1 MAEETIQKKTG
12 AERQAAFLVTALE
25 RASQQN
31 GVLLNGT
38 KKQTPRFFDKGLR
51 VNPVNALI
59 MAIHSDMGGFKTNS
73 YVLFNDTKNRGE
85 AVRKGEKG
93 APFLWTNNS
102 EYVNKDNP
110 EDKITREAFKALPES
125 DQARY
130 KPNPREDVY
139 VLFNIDQTTMPN
151 VHKED
156 YEKQVQLYGG
166 TADAQDASYM
176 DKDDKAKRI
185 SVNQFILNMRDN
197 LVPIRKDATGIAHY
211 DVQRD
216 TVYIPAQKGFPSYA
230 DYVQEVAR
238 QVAHATGVSGRLNRD
253 SGASQKE
260 TLVEELASAVK
271 MLDFGMPAKL
281 RPETMKS
288 LPAIIEQM
296 KADPQFAEDVLHEVN
311 RTVGMM
317 KKAENGEKIQLIEKP
332 SNERQQQWAAQF
344 PIAHV
349 PEQFSA
355 VTMLKDDEGKWTL
368 AMKAENMPV
377 LSVHPSK
384 EDVSLY
390 FDVIKNDH
398 DDAHVQEFRTQMAQ
412 KYYSLFSKNQVPP
425 VNIFKSEVS
434 QEALD
439 LISKVNAFKT
449 KDSKILLVAT
459 IGDEKQKPRYVNQE
473 QWQRLW
479 LADDKQDYKKHLAA
493 NIYSDVLAERTG
505 KSNSLLS
512 ELLRQVRSGQA
523 DVNRD
528 NADGRYVITINDKDN
543 QLNFQRGFKQFTVGE
558 DLKDEIYLHQD
569 WSNGVTSLKVTSKQS
584 NELVNYAK
592 SKVEEGRERHTEKQ
606 VTEQKE
612 IEKDLE
618 EKRRN
623 SPEQKEKERQE
634 EKAKEDATKAETK
647 AVAAVVL
654 SPMMKQFLDLKS
666 KHPDALLLFRV
677 GDFYETYQQ
686 DARKASQVLGI
697 TLTKSSKTKGPDG
710 KPVEMAGFPYHA
722 LDTYLPKL
730 IRAGERVA
738 ICDQLENPRA
748 TAKRNSEGSSQENKQ
763 EVKEVVAPAKKQ
775 EEEQHRGVHR

>member
-12 AERQAAFLVTALE
+12 TERQAAFLVSALE

-38 KKQTPRFFDKGLR
+38 MKQAPRFYDKGLR

-59 MAIHSDMGGFKTNS
+59 MAIHSDQGNYKTNS

-85 AVRKGEKG
+85 AIRKGEKG
-93 APFLWTNNS
+93 VPFMWTNNN

-110 EDKITREAFKALPES
+110 EDKISRTEFKKLSEA

-130 KPNPREDVY
+130 KPNRKEDVY

-156 YEKQVQLYGG
+156 YEKHLSQFGG
-166 TADAQDASYM
+166 VEQGTNL

-211 DVQRD
+211 DGSRD
-216 TVYIPAQKGFPSYA
+216 TVYIPAQKNFPSYG

-238 QVAHATGVSGRLNRD
+238 QVAHATGVTGRLNRD
-253 SGASQKE
+253 GSTQQKE
-260 TLVEELASAVK
+260 ALVEELASAVK

-281 RPETMKS
+281 RPETMKE

-296 KADPQFAEDVLHEVN
+296 KENPQFAEDVMHDVN
-311 RTVGMM
+311 RTVGMI
-317 KKAENGEKIQLIEKP
+317 KKAEGGEKIQILENPTEK
-332 SNERQQQWAAQF
+332 RQQEWAAQF
-344 PIAHV
+344 PMNHV
-349 PEQFSA
+349 PEKFSA
-355 VTMLKDDEGKWTL
+355 IVMLKDDDAKWTL
-368 AMKAENMPV
+368 AAKPENLPV
-377 LSVHPSK
+377 LAVHPSK

-412 KYYSLFSKNQVPP
+412 KYFSLYSKNQVPA
-425 VNIFKSEVS
+425 VNLFRSDAS

-449 KDSKILLVAT
+449 KDSKMLLVAT
-459 IGDEKQKPRYVNQE
+459 IGDEKQKPVLISPE

-479 LADDKQDYKKHLAA
+479 LADDKQSYKTHLAA
-493 NIYSDVLAERTG
+493 TLYSDVLAG
-505 KSNSLLS
+505 KLEAMKHATSPKVDGTPLH
-512 ELLRQVRSGQA
+512 EEQEQ
-523 DVNRD
+523 RD
-528 NADGRYVITINDKDN
+528 NKEQTVRAENEKKN
-543 QLNFQRGFKQFTVGE
+543 QE
-558 DLKDEIYLHQD
+558 
-569 WSNGVTSLKVTSKQS
+569 
-584 NELVNYAK
+584 
-592 SKVEEGRERHTEKQ
+592 EKQ
-606 VTEQKE
+606 
-612 IEKDLE
+612 
-618 EKRRN
+618 RN
-623 SPEQKEKERQE
+623 SPEQKEKERRE
-634 EKAKEDATKAETK
+634 EKAKEEQTKAETK

-654 SPMMKQFLDLKS
+654 SPMMKQFVDLKS
-666 KHPDALLLFRV
+666 KHPDAMLLFRV

-686 DARKASQVLGI
+686 DAQKASRILGI
-697 TLTKSSKTKGPDG
+697 TLTKSNSQKGPDG
-710 KPVEMAGFPYHA
+710 KAAEMAGFPHHA

-738 ICDQLENPRA
+738 ICDQLENPR
-748 TAKRNSEGSSQENKQ
+748 TAKQNNSSEQSEESKQ
-763 EVKEVVAPAKKQ
+763 TVKEVVAPAQKQ
-775 EEEQHRGVHR
+775 EEQQHRSMHR

>member
-12 AERQAAFLVTALE
+12 TERQAAFLVSALE

-38 KKQTPRFFDKGLR
+38 MKQAPRFYDKGLR
-51 VNPVNALI
+51 VTPVNALI
-59 MAIHSDMGGFKTNS
+59 MAIHSDQGNYKTNS

-85 AVRKGEKG
+85 AIRKGEKG
-93 APFLWTNNS
+93 VPFMWTNNS

-110 EDKITREAFKALPES
+110 EDKISRTEFKKLSEA

-130 KPNPREDVY
+130 KPNPKEDVY

-156 YEKQVQLYGG
+156 YEKHLSQFGG
-166 TADAQDASYM
+166 VEQGTNL

-211 DVQRD
+211 DGSRD
-216 TVYIPAQKGFPSYA
+216 TVYIPAQKNFPSYG

-238 QVAHATGVSGRLNRD
+238 QVAHATGVTGRLNRD
-253 SGASQKE
+253 GSTQQKE
-260 TLVEELASAVK
+260 ALVEELASAVK

-281 RPETMKS
+281 RPETMKE

-296 KADPQFAEDVLHEVN
+296 KENPQFAEDVMHDVN
-311 RTVGMM
+311 RTVGMI
-317 KKAENGEKIQLIEKP
+317 KKAEGGEKIQILENPTEK
-332 SNERQQQWAAQF
+332 RQQEWAAQF
-344 PIAHV
+344 PMNHV
-349 PEQFSA
+349 PEKFSA
-355 VTMLKDDEGKWTL
+355 IVMLKDDDAKWTL
-368 AMKAENMPV
+368 AAKPENLPV
-377 LSVHPSK
+377 LAVHPSK

-412 KYYSLFSKNQVPP
+412 KYFSLYSKNQVPA
-425 VNIFKSEVS
+425 VNLFRSDAS

-449 KDSKILLVAT
+449 KDSKMLLVAT
-459 IGDEKQKPRYVNQE
+459 IGDEKQKPVLISPE

-479 LADDKQDYKKHLAA
+479 LADDKQSYKTHLAA
-493 NIYSDVLAERTG
+493 TLYSDVLAG
-505 KSNSLLS
+505 KLEAMKHATSPKVDGTPLH
-512 ELLRQVRSGQA
+512 EEQEQ
-523 DVNRD
+523 RD
-528 NADGRYVITINDKDN
+528 NKEQTVRAENEKKN
-543 QLNFQRGFKQFTVGE
+543 QE
-558 DLKDEIYLHQD
+558 
-569 WSNGVTSLKVTSKQS
+569 
-584 NELVNYAK
+584 
-592 SKVEEGRERHTEKQ
+592 EKQ
-606 VTEQKE
+606 
-612 IEKDLE
+612 
-618 EKRRN
+618 RN
-623 SPEQKEKERQE
+623 SPEQKEKERRE
-634 EKAKEDATKAETK
+634 EKAKEELTKAETK

-654 SPMMKQFLDLKS
+654 SPMMKQFVDLKS
-666 KHPDALLLFRV
+666 KHPDAMLLFRV

-686 DARKASQVLGI
+686 DAQKASRILGI
-697 TLTKSSKTKGPDG
+697 TLTKSNSQKGPDG
-710 KPVEMAGFPYHA
+710 KAAEMAGFPHHA

-738 ICDQLENPRA
+738 ICDQLENPR
-748 TAKRNSEGSSQENKQ
+748 TAKQNNSSEQSEESKQ
-763 EVKEVVAPAKKQ
+763 TVKEVVAPAQKQ
-775 EEEQHRGVHR
+775 EEQQHRSMHR

>member
-12 AERQAAFLVTALE
+12 TERQAAFLVSALE

-38 KKQTPRFFDKGLR
+38 MKQAPRFYDKGLR

-59 MAIHSDMGGFKTNS
+59 MAIHSDQGNYKTNS

-85 AVRKGEKG
+85 AIRKGEKG
-93 APFLWTNNS
+93 VPFMWTNNS

-110 EDKITREAFKALPES
+110 EDKISRTEFKKLSEA

-130 KPNPREDVY
+130 KPNPKEDVY

-156 YEKQVQLYGG
+156 YEKHLSQFGG
-166 TADAQDASYM
+166 VEQGTNL

-211 DVQRD
+211 DGSRD
-216 TVYIPAQKGFPSYA
+216 TVYIPAQKNFPSYG

-238 QVAHATGVSGRLNRD
+238 QVAHATGVTGRLNRD
-253 SGASQKE
+253 GSTQQKE
-260 TLVEELASAVK
+260 ALVEELASAVK

-281 RPETMKS
+281 RPETMKE

-296 KADPQFAEDVLHEVN
+296 KENPQFAEDVMHDVN
-311 RTVGMM
+311 RTVGMI
-317 KKAENGEKIQLIEKP
+317 KKAEGGEKIQILENPTEK
-332 SNERQQQWAAQF
+332 RQQEWAAQF
-344 PIAHV
+344 PMNHV
-349 PEQFSA
+349 PEKFTA
-355 VTMLKDDEGKWTL
+355 IVMLKDDDAKWTL
-368 AMKAENMPV
+368 AAKPENLPV
-377 LSVHPSK
+377 LAVHPSK

-412 KYYSLFSKNQVPP
+412 KYFSLYSKNQVPA
-425 VNIFKSEVS
+425 VNLFRSDAS

-449 KDSKILLVAT
+449 KDSKMLLVAT
-459 IGDEKQKPRYVNQE
+459 IGDEKQKPVLISPE

-479 LADDKQDYKKHLAA
+479 LADDKQSYKTHLAA
-493 NIYSDVLAERTG
+493 TLYSDVLAG
-505 KSNSLLS
+505 KLEAMKHATSPKVDGTPLH
-512 ELLRQVRSGQA
+512 EEQEQ
-523 DVNRD
+523 RD
-528 NADGRYVITINDKDN
+528 NKEQTVRAENEKKN
-543 QLNFQRGFKQFTVGE
+543 QE
-558 DLKDEIYLHQD
+558 
-569 WSNGVTSLKVTSKQS
+569 
-584 NELVNYAK
+584 
-592 SKVEEGRERHTEKQ
+592 EKQ
-606 VTEQKE
+606 
-612 IEKDLE
+612 
-618 EKRRN
+618 RN
-623 SPEQKEKERQE
+623 SPEQKEKERRE
-634 EKAKEDATKAETK
+634 EKAKEELTKAETK

-654 SPMMKQFLDLKS
+654 SPMMKQFVDLKS
-666 KHPDALLLFRV
+666 KHPDAMLLFRV

-686 DARKASQVLGI
+686 DAQKASRILGI
-697 TLTKSSKTKGPDG
+697 TLTKSNSQKGPDG
-710 KPVEMAGFPYHA
+710 KAAEMAGFPHHA

-738 ICDQLENPRA
+738 ICDQLENPR
-748 TAKRNSEGSSQENKQ
+748 TAKQNNSSEQSEESKQ
-763 EVKEVVAPAKKQ
+763 TVKEVVAPAQKQ
-775 EEEQHRGVHR
+775 EEQQHRSMHR

>member
-12 AERQAAFLVTALE
+12 TERQAAFLVSALE

-38 KKQTPRFFDKGLR
+38 MKQAPRFYDKGLR

-59 MAIHSDMGGFKTNS
+59 MAIHSDQGNYKTNS

-85 AVRKGEKG
+85 AIRKGEKG
-93 APFLWTNNS
+93 VPFMWTNNS

-110 EDKITREAFKALPES
+110 EDKISRTEFKKLSEA

-130 KPNPREDVY
+130 KPNPKEDVY

-156 YEKQVQLYGG
+156 YEKHLSQFGG
-166 TADAQDASYM
+166 VEQGTNL

-211 DVQRD
+211 DGSRD
-216 TVYIPAQKGFPSYA
+216 TVYIPAQKNFPSYG

-238 QVAHATGVSGRLNRD
+238 QVAHATGVTGRLNRD
-253 SGASQKE
+253 GSTQQKE
-260 TLVEELASAVK
+260 ALVEELASAVK

-281 RPETMKS
+281 RPETMKE

-296 KADPQFAEDVLHEVN
+296 KENPQFAEDVMHDVN
-311 RTVGMM
+311 RTVGMI
-317 KKAENGEKIQLIEKP
+317 KKAEGGEKIQILENPTEK
-332 SNERQQQWAAQF
+332 RQQEWAAQF
-344 PIAHV
+344 PMNHV
-349 PEQFSA
+349 PDKFSA
-355 VTMLKDDEGKWTL
+355 IVMLKDDDAKWTL
-368 AMKAENMPV
+368 AAKPENLPV
-377 LSVHPSK
+377 LAVHPSK

-412 KYYSLFSKNQVPP
+412 KYFSLYSKNQVPA
-425 VNIFKSEVS
+425 VNLFRSDAS

-449 KDSKILLVAT
+449 KDSKMLLVAT
-459 IGDEKQKPRYVNQE
+459 IGDEKQKPVLISPE

-479 LADDKQDYKKHLAA
+479 LADDKQSYKTHLAA
-493 NIYSDVLAERTG
+493 TLYSDVLAG
-505 KSNSLLS
+505 KLEAMNHATSPKVDGTPLH
-512 ELLRQVRSGQA
+512 EEQEQ
-523 DVNRD
+523 RD
-528 NADGRYVITINDKDN
+528 NKEQTVRAENEKKN
-543 QLNFQRGFKQFTVGE
+543 QE
-558 DLKDEIYLHQD
+558 
-569 WSNGVTSLKVTSKQS
+569 
-584 NELVNYAK
+584 
-592 SKVEEGRERHTEKQ
+592 EKQ
-606 VTEQKE
+606 
-612 IEKDLE
+612 
-618 EKRRN
+618 RN
-623 SPEQKEKERQE
+623 SPEQKEKERRE
-634 EKAKEDATKAETK
+634 EKAKEELTKAETK

-654 SPMMKQFLDLKS
+654 SPMMKQFVDLKS
-666 KHPDALLLFRV
+666 KHPDAMLLFRV

-686 DARKASQVLGI
+686 DAQKASRILGI
-697 TLTKSSKTKGPDG
+697 TLTKSNSQKGPDG
-710 KPVEMAGFPYHA
+710 KAAEMAGFPHHA

-738 ICDQLENPRA
+738 ICEQLENPR
-748 TAKRNSEGSSQENKQ
+748 TAKQNNSFEQSEESKQ
-763 EVKEVVAPAKKQ
+763 TVKEVVAPAQKL
-775 EEEQHRGVHR
+775 EEQQHRSMHR

>member
-12 AERQAAFLVTALE
+12 TERQAAFLVSALE

-38 KKQTPRFFDKGLR
+38 MKQAPRFYDKGLR

-59 MAIHSDMGGFKTNS
+59 MAIHSDQGNYKTNS

-85 AVRKGEKG
+85 AIRKGEKG
-93 APFLWTNNS
+93 VPFMWTNNN

-110 EDKITREAFKALPES
+110 EDKISRTEFKKLSEA

-130 KPNPREDVY
+130 KPNPKEDVY

-156 YEKQVQLYGG
+156 YEKHLSQFGG
-166 TADAQDASYM
+166 VEQGTNL

-211 DVQRD
+211 DGSRD
-216 TVYIPAQKGFPSYA
+216 TVYIPAQKNFPSYG

-238 QVAHATGVSGRLNRD
+238 QVAHATGVTGRLNRD
-253 SGASQKE
+253 GSTQQKE
-260 TLVEELASAVK
+260 ALVEELASAVK

-281 RPETMKS
+281 RPETMKELS
-288 LPAIIEQM
+288 AIIEQM
-296 KADPQFAEDVLHEVN
+296 KENPQFAEDVMHDVN
-311 RTVGMM
+311 RTVGMI
-317 KKAENGEKIQLIEKP
+317 KKAEGGEKIQILENPTEK
-332 SNERQQQWAAQF
+332 RQQEWAAQF
-344 PIAHV
+344 PMNHV
-349 PEQFSA
+349 PEKFSA
-355 VTMLKDDEGKWTL
+355 IVMLKDDDAKWTL
-368 AMKAENMPV
+368 AAKPENLPV
-377 LSVHPSK
+377 LAVHPSK

-412 KYYSLFSKNQVPP
+412 KYFSLYSKNQVPA
-425 VNIFKSEVS
+425 VNLFRSDAS

-449 KDSKILLVAT
+449 KDSKMLLVAT
-459 IGDEKQKPRYVNQE
+459 IGDEKQKPVLISPE

-479 LADDKQDYKKHLAA
+479 LADDKQSYKTHLAA
-493 NIYSDVLAERTG
+493 TLYSDVLAG
-505 KSNSLLS
+505 KLEAMKHATSPKVDGTPLH
-512 ELLRQVRSGQA
+512 EEQEQ
-523 DVNRD
+523 RD
-528 NADGRYVITINDKDN
+528 NKEQTVRAENEKKN
-543 QLNFQRGFKQFTVGE
+543 QE
-558 DLKDEIYLHQD
+558 
-569 WSNGVTSLKVTSKQS
+569 
-584 NELVNYAK
+584 
-592 SKVEEGRERHTEKQ
+592 EKQ
-606 VTEQKE
+606 
-612 IEKDLE
+612 
-618 EKRRN
+618 RN
-623 SPEQKEKERQE
+623 SPEQKEKERRE
-634 EKAKEDATKAETK
+634 EKAKEELTKAETK

-654 SPMMKQFLDLKS
+654 SPMMKQFVDLKS
-666 KHPDALLLFRV
+666 KHPDAMLLFRV

-686 DARKASQVLGI
+686 DAQKASRILGI
-697 TLTKSSKTKGPDG
+697 TLTKSNSQKGPDG
-710 KPVEMAGFPYHA
+710 KAAEMAGFPHHA

-738 ICDQLENPRA
+738 ICDQLENPR
-748 TAKRNSEGSSQENKQ
+748 TDKQNNSSEQSEESKQ
-763 EVKEVVAPAKKQ
+763 TVKEVVAPAQKQ
-775 EEEQHRGVHR
+775 EEQQHRSMHR

>member
-12 AERQAAFLVTALE
+12 TERQAAFLVSALE

-38 KKQTPRFFDKGLR
+38 MKQAPRFYDKGLR

-59 MAIHSDMGGFKTNS
+59 MAIHSDQGNYKTNS

-85 AVRKGEKG
+85 AIRKGEKG
-93 APFLWTNNS
+93 VPFMWTNNS

-110 EDKITREAFKALPES
+110 EDKISRTEFKKLSEA

-130 KPNPREDVY
+130 KPNPKEDVY

-156 YEKQVQLYGG
+156 YEKHLSQFGG
-166 TADAQDASYM
+166 VEQGTNL

-197 LVPIRKDATGIAHY
+197 LVPICKDATGIAHY
-211 DVQRD
+211 DGSRD
-216 TVYIPAQKGFPSYA
+216 TVYIPAQKNFPSYG

-238 QVAHATGVSGRLNRD
+238 QVAHATGVTGRLNRD
-253 SGASQKE
+253 GSTQQKE
-260 TLVEELASAVK
+260 ALVEELASAVK

-281 RPETMKS
+281 RPETMKE

-296 KADPQFAEDVLHEVN
+296 KENPQFAEDVMHDVN
-311 RTVGMM
+311 RTVGMI
-317 KKAENGEKIQLIEKP
+317 KKAEGGEKIQILENPTEK
-332 SNERQQQWAAQF
+332 RQQEWAAQF
-344 PIAHV
+344 PMNHV
-349 PEQFSA
+349 PEKFSA
-355 VTMLKDDEGKWTL
+355 IVMLKDDDAKWTL
-368 AMKAENMPV
+368 AAKPENLPV
-377 LSVHPSK
+377 LAVHPSK

-412 KYYSLFSKNQVPP
+412 KYFSLYSKNQVPA
-425 VNIFKSEVS
+425 VNLFRSDAS

-449 KDSKILLVAT
+449 KDSKMLLVAT
-459 IGDEKQKPRYVNQE
+459 IGDEKQKPVLISPE

-479 LADDKQDYKKHLAA
+479 LADDKQSYKTHLAA
-493 NIYSDVLAERTG
+493 TLYSDVLAG
-505 KSNSLLS
+505 KLEAMKHATSPKVDGTPLH
-512 ELLRQVRSGQA
+512 EEQEQ
-523 DVNRD
+523 RD
-528 NADGRYVITINDKDN
+528 NKEQTVRAENEKKN
-543 QLNFQRGFKQFTVGE
+543 QE
-558 DLKDEIYLHQD
+558 
-569 WSNGVTSLKVTSKQS
+569 
-584 NELVNYAK
+584 
-592 SKVEEGRERHTEKQ
+592 EKQ
-606 VTEQKE
+606 
-612 IEKDLE
+612 
-618 EKRRN
+618 RN
-623 SPEQKEKERQE
+623 SPEQKEKERRE
-634 EKAKEDATKAETK
+634 EKAKEELTKAETK

-654 SPMMKQFLDLKS
+654 SPMMKQFVDLKS
-666 KHPDALLLFRV
+666 KHPDAMLLFRV

-686 DARKASQVLGI
+686 DAQKASRILGI
-697 TLTKSSKTKGPDG
+697 TLTKSNSQKGPDG
-710 KPVEMAGFPYHA
+710 KAAEMAGFPHHA

-738 ICDQLENPRA
+738 ICDQLENPR
-748 TAKRNSEGSSQENKQ
+748 TAKQNNSSEQSEESKQ
-763 EVKEVVAPAKKQ
+763 TVKEVVAPAQKQ
-775 EEEQHRGVHR
+775 EEQQHRSMHR

>member
-12 AERQAAFLVTALE
+12 TERQAAFLVSALE

-38 KKQTPRFFDKGLR
+38 MKQAPRFYDKGLR

-59 MAIHSDMGGFKTNS
+59 MAIHSDQGNYKTNS

-85 AVRKGEKG
+85 AIRKGEKG
-93 APFLWTNNS
+93 VPFMWTNNS

-110 EDKITREAFKALPES
+110 EDKISRAEFKKLSEA

-130 KPNPREDVY
+130 KPNPKEDVY

-156 YEKQVQLYGG
+156 YEKHLSQFGG
-166 TADAQDASYM
+166 VEQGTNL

-211 DVQRD
+211 DGSRD
-216 TVYIPAQKGFPSYA
+216 TVYIPAQKNFPSYG

-238 QVAHATGVSGRLNRD
+238 QVAHATGVTGRLNRD
-253 SGASQKE
+253 GSTQQKE
-260 TLVEELASAVK
+260 ALVEELASAVK

-281 RPETMKS
+281 RPETMKE

-296 KADPQFAEDVLHEVN
+296 KENPQFAEDVMHDVN
-311 RTVGMM
+311 RTVGMI
-317 KKAENGEKIQLIEKP
+317 KKAEGGEKIQILENPTEK
-332 SNERQQQWAAQF
+332 RQQEWAAQF
-344 PIAHV
+344 PMNHV
-349 PEQFSA
+349 PEKFSA
-355 VTMLKDDEGKWTL
+355 IVMLKDDDAKWTL
-368 AMKAENMPV
+368 AAKPENLPV
-377 LSVHPSK
+377 LAVHPSK

-412 KYYSLFSKNQVPP
+412 KYFSLYSKNQVPA
-425 VNIFKSEVS
+425 VNLFRSDAS

-449 KDSKILLVAT
+449 KDSKMLLVAT
-459 IGDEKQKPRYVNQE
+459 IGDEKQKPVLISPE

-479 LADDKQDYKKHLAA
+479 LADDKQSYKTHLAA
-493 NIYSDVLAERTG
+493 TLYFDVLADKLEAMKHATSPKVDG
-505 KSNSLLS
+505 TPLH
-512 ELLRQVRSGQA
+512 EEQEQ
-523 DVNRD
+523 RD
-528 NADGRYVITINDKDN
+528 NKEQTVRAENEKKN
-543 QLNFQRGFKQFTVGE
+543 QE
-558 DLKDEIYLHQD
+558 
-569 WSNGVTSLKVTSKQS
+569 
-584 NELVNYAK
+584 
-592 SKVEEGRERHTEKQ
+592 EKQ
-606 VTEQKE
+606 
-612 IEKDLE
+612 
-618 EKRRN
+618 RN
-623 SPEQKEKERQE
+623 SPEQKEKERRE
-634 EKAKEDATKAETK
+634 EKAKEELTKAETK

-654 SPMMKQFLDLKS
+654 SPMMKQFVDLKS
-666 KHPDALLLFRV
+666 KHPNAMLLFRV

-686 DARKASQVLGI
+686 DAQKASRILGI
-697 TLTKSSKTKGPDG
+697 TLTKSNSQKGPDG
-710 KPVEMAGFPYHA
+710 KAAEMAGFPHHA

-738 ICDQLENPRA
+738 ICDQLENPR
-748 TAKRNSEGSSQENKQ
+748 TDKQNNSSEQSEESKQ
-763 EVKEVVAPAKKQ
+763 TVKEVVAPAQKQ
-775 EEEQHRGVHR
+775 EEQQHRSMHR

>member
-12 AERQAAFLVTALE
+12 TERQAAFLVSALE

-38 KKQTPRFFDKGLR
+38 MKQAPRFYDKGLR

-59 MAIHSDMGGFKTNS
+59 MAIHSDQGNYKTNS

-85 AVRKGEKG
+85 AIRKGEKG
-93 APFLWTNNS
+93 VPFMWTNNN

-110 EDKITREAFKALPES
+110 EDKISRTEFKKLSEA

-130 KPNPREDVY
+130 KPNPKEDVY

-156 YEKQVQLYGG
+156 YEKHLSQFGG
-166 TADAQDASYM
+166 VEQGTNL

-211 DVQRD
+211 DGSRD
-216 TVYIPAQKGFPSYA
+216 TVYIPAQKNFPSYG

-238 QVAHATGVSGRLNRD
+238 QVAHATGVTGRLNRD
-253 SGASQKE
+253 GSTQQKE
-260 TLVEELASAVK
+260 ALVEELASAVK

-281 RPETMKS
+281 RPETMKE

-296 KADPQFAEDVLHEVN
+296 KENPQFAEDVMHDVN
-311 RTVGMM
+311 RTVGMI
-317 KKAENGEKIQLIEKP
+317 KKAEGGEKIQILENPTEK
-332 SNERQQQWAAQF
+332 RQQEWAAQF
-344 PIAHV
+344 PMNHV
-349 PEQFSA
+349 PDKFSA
-355 VTMLKDDEGKWTL
+355 IVMLKDDDAKWTL
-368 AMKAENMPV
+368 AAKPENLPV
-377 LSVHPSK
+377 LAVHPSK

-412 KYYSLFSKNQVPP
+412 KYFSLYSKNQVPA
-425 VNIFKSEVS
+425 VNLFRSDAS

-449 KDSKILLVAT
+449 KDSKMLLVAT
-459 IGDEKQKPRYVNQE
+459 IGDEKQKPVLISPE

-479 LADDKQDYKKHLAA
+479 LADDKQSYKTHLAA
-493 NIYSDVLAERTG
+493 TLYSDVLAG
-505 KSNSLLS
+505 KLEAMKHATSPKVDGTPLH
-512 ELLRQVRSGQA
+512 EEQEQ
-523 DVNRD
+523 RD
-528 NADGRYVITINDKDN
+528 NKEQTVRAENEKKN
-543 QLNFQRGFKQFTVGE
+543 QE
-558 DLKDEIYLHQD
+558 
-569 WSNGVTSLKVTSKQS
+569 
-584 NELVNYAK
+584 
-592 SKVEEGRERHTEKQ
+592 EKQ
-606 VTEQKE
+606 
-612 IEKDLE
+612 
-618 EKRRN
+618 RN
-623 SPEQKEKERQE
+623 SPEQKEKERRE
-634 EKAKEDATKAETK
+634 EKAKEELTKAETK

-654 SPMMKQFLDLKS
+654 SPMMKQFVDLKS
-666 KHPDALLLFRV
+666 KHPDAMLLFRV

-686 DARKASQVLGI
+686 DAQKASRILGI
-697 TLTKSSKTKGPDG
+697 TLTKSNSQKGPDG
-710 KPVEMAGFPYHA
+710 KAAEMAGFPHHA

-738 ICDQLENPRA
+738 ICDQLENPRP
-748 TAKRNSEGSSQENKQ
+748 AKQNNSSEQSEESKQ
-763 EVKEVVAPAKKQ
+763 TVKEVVAPAQKQ
-775 EEEQHRGVHR
+775 EEQQHRSMHR

>member
-12 AERQAAFLVTALE
+12 TERQAAFLVSALE

-38 KKQTPRFFDKGLR
+38 MKQAPRFYDKGLR

-59 MAIHSDMGGFKTNS
+59 MAIHSDQGNYKTNS

-85 AVRKGEKG
+85 AIRKGEKG
-93 APFLWTNNS
+93 VPFMWTNNS

-110 EDKITREAFKALPES
+110 EDKISRTEFKKLSEA

-130 KPNPREDVY
+130 KPNPKEDVY

-156 YEKQVQLYGG
+156 YEKHLSQFGG
-166 TADAQDASYM
+166 VEQGTNL
-176 DKDDKAKRI
+176 DKEDKAKRI

-211 DVQRD
+211 DGSRD
-216 TVYIPAQKGFPSYA
+216 TVYIPAQKNFPSYG

-238 QVAHATGVSGRLNRD
+238 QVAHATGVTGRLNRD
-253 SGASQKE
+253 GSTQQKE
-260 TLVEELASAVK
+260 ALVEELASAVK

-281 RPETMKS
+281 RPEIMKE

-296 KADPQFAEDVLHEVN
+296 KENPQFAEDVMHDVN
-311 RTVGMM
+311 RTVGMI
-317 KKAENGEKIQLIEKP
+317 KKAEGGEKIQILENPTEK
-332 SNERQQQWAAQF
+332 RQQEWAAQF
-344 PIAHV
+344 PMNHV
-349 PEQFSA
+349 PDKFSA
-355 VTMLKDDEGKWTL
+355 IVMLKDDDAKWTL
-368 AMKAENMPV
+368 AAKPENLPV
-377 LSVHPSK
+377 LAVHPSK

-412 KYYSLFSKNQVPP
+412 KYFSLYSKNQVPA
-425 VNIFKSEVS
+425 VNLFRSDAS

-449 KDSKILLVAT
+449 KDSKMLLVAT
-459 IGDEKQKPRYVNQE
+459 IGDEKQKPVLISPE

-479 LADDKQDYKKHLAA
+479 LADDKQSYKTHLAA
-493 NIYSDVLAERTG
+493 TLYSDVLAG
-505 KSNSLLS
+505 KLEAMKHATSPKVDGTPLH
-512 ELLRQVRSGQA
+512 EEQEQ
-523 DVNRD
+523 RD
-528 NADGRYVITINDKDN
+528 NKEQTVRAENEKKN
-543 QLNFQRGFKQFTVGE
+543 QE
-558 DLKDEIYLHQD
+558 
-569 WSNGVTSLKVTSKQS
+569 
-584 NELVNYAK
+584 
-592 SKVEEGRERHTEKQ
+592 EKQ
-606 VTEQKE
+606 
-612 IEKDLE
+612 
-618 EKRRN
+618 RN
-623 SPEQKEKERQE
+623 SPEQKEKERRE
-634 EKAKEDATKAETK
+634 EKAKEELTKAETK

-654 SPMMKQFLDLKS
+654 SPMMKQFVDLKS
-666 KHPDALLLFRV
+666 KHPDAMLLFRV

-686 DARKASQVLGI
+686 DAQKASRILGI
-697 TLTKSSKTKGPDG
+697 TLTKSNSQKGPDG
-710 KPVEMAGFPYHA
+710 KAAEMAGFPHHA

-738 ICDQLENPRA
+738 ICDQLENPR
-748 TAKRNSEGSSQENKQ
+748 TAKQNNSSEQSEESKQ
-763 EVKEVVAPAKKQ
+763 TVKEVVAPAQKQ
-775 EEEQHRGVHR
+775 EEQQHRSMHR

>member
-12 AERQAAFLVTALE
+12 TERQAAFLVSALE

-38 KKQTPRFFDKGLR
+38 MKQAPRFFDKGLR

-59 MAIHSDMGGFKTNS
+59 MAIHSDQGNYKTNS

-85 AVRKGEKG
+85 AIRKGEKG
-93 APFLWTNNS
+93 VPFMWTNNS

-110 EDKITREAFKALPES
+110 EDKISRTEFKKLSEA

-130 KPNPREDVY
+130 KPNPKEDVY

-156 YEKQVQLYGG
+156 YEKHLSQFGG
-166 TADAQDASYM
+166 VEQGTNL

-211 DVQRD
+211 DGSRD
-216 TVYIPAQKGFPSYA
+216 TVYIPAQKNFPSYG

-238 QVAHATGVSGRLNRD
+238 QVAHATGVTGRLNRD
-253 SGASQKE
+253 GSTQQKE
-260 TLVEELASAVK
+260 ALVEELASAVK

-281 RPETMKS
+281 RPETMKE

-296 KADPQFAEDVLHEVN
+296 KENPQFAEDVMHDVN
-311 RTVGMM
+311 RTVGMI
-317 KKAENGEKIQLIEKP
+317 KKAEGGEKIQILENPTEK
-332 SNERQQQWAAQF
+332 RQQEWAAQF
-344 PIAHV
+344 PMNHV
-349 PEQFSA
+349 PEKFSA
-355 VTMLKDDEGKWTL
+355 IVMLKDDDAKWTL
-368 AMKAENMPV
+368 AAKPENLPV
-377 LSVHPSK
+377 LAVHPSK

-398 DDAHVQEFRTQMAQ
+398 DDAYVQEFRTQMAQ
-412 KYYSLFSKNQVPP
+412 KYFSLYSKNQVPA
-425 VNIFKSEVS
+425 VNLFRSDAS

-449 KDSKILLVAT
+449 KDSKMLLVAT
-459 IGDEKQKPRYVNQE
+459 IGDEKQKPVLISPE

-479 LADDKQDYKKHLAA
+479 LADDKQSYKTHLAA
-493 NIYSDVLAERTG
+493 TLYSDVLAG
-505 KSNSLLS
+505 KLEAMKHATSPKVDGTPLH
-512 ELLRQVRSGQA
+512 EEQEQ
-523 DVNRD
+523 RD
-528 NADGRYVITINDKDN
+528 NKEQTVRAENEKKN
-543 QLNFQRGFKQFTVGE
+543 QE
-558 DLKDEIYLHQD
+558 
-569 WSNGVTSLKVTSKQS
+569 
-584 NELVNYAK
+584 
-592 SKVEEGRERHTEKQ
+592 EKQ
-606 VTEQKE
+606 
-612 IEKDLE
+612 
-618 EKRRN
+618 RN
-623 SPEQKEKERQE
+623 SPEQKEKERRE
-634 EKAKEDATKAETK
+634 EKAKEELTKAETK

-654 SPMMKQFLDLKS
+654 SPMMKQFVDLKS
-666 KHPDALLLFRV
+666 KHPDAMLLFRV

-686 DARKASQVLGI
+686 DAQKASRILGI
-697 TLTKSSKTKGPDG
+697 TLTKSNSQKGPDG
-710 KPVEMAGFPYHA
+710 KAAEMAGFPHHA

-738 ICDQLENPRA
+738 ICDQLENPR
-748 TAKRNSEGSSQENKQ
+748 TAKQNNSSEQSEESKQ
-763 EVKEVVAPAKKQ
+763 TVKEVVAPSQKQ
-775 EEEQHRGVHR
+775 EEQQHRSMHR

>member
-151 VHKED
+151 VHKEE

-166 TADAQDASYM
+166 TAEAQDASYM
-176 DKDDKAKRI
+176 DKDDKVRRI

-260 TLVEELASAVK
+260 ALVEELASAVK

-281 RPETMKS
+281 RPETMKA
-288 LPAIIEQM
+288 LPAIIERM
-296 KADPQFAEDVLHEVN
+296 KSDPQIAEDVLHEVN

-355 VTMLKDDEGKWTL
+355 VTMLKDDEGRWTL

-398 DDAHVQEFRTQMAQ
+398 DDTHVQEFRTQMAQ

-748 TAKRNSEGSSQENKQ
+748 TAKRNSEESSQENKQ
-763 EVKEVVAPAKKQ
+763 EVQEVVAPAKRQ

>member
-12 AERQAAFLVTALE
+12 TERQAAFLVSALE

-38 KKQTPRFFDKGLR
+38 MKQAPRFYDKGLR

-59 MAIHSDMGGFKTNS
+59 MAIHSDQGNYKTNS

-85 AVRKGEKG
+85 AIRKGEKG
-93 APFLWTNNS
+93 VPFMWTNNN

-110 EDKITREAFKALPES
+110 EDKISRTEFKKLSEA

-130 KPNPREDVY
+130 KPNPKEDVY
-139 VLFNIDQTTMPN
+139 VLFNIDQTTMPK

-156 YEKQVQLYGG
+156 YEKHLSQFGG
-166 TADAQDASYM
+166 VEQGTNL

-211 DVQRD
+211 DGSRD
-216 TVYIPAQKGFPSYA
+216 TVYIPAQKNFPSYG

-238 QVAHATGVSGRLNRD
+238 QVAHATGVTGRLNRD
-253 SGASQKE
+253 GSTQQKE
-260 TLVEELASAVK
+260 ALVEELASAVK

-281 RPETMKS
+281 RPETMKE

-296 KADPQFAEDVLHEVN
+296 KENPQFAEDVMHDVN
-311 RTVGMM
+311 RTVGMI
-317 KKAENGEKIQLIEKP
+317 KKAEGGEKIQILENPTEK
-332 SNERQQQWAAQF
+332 RQQEWAAQF
-344 PIAHV
+344 PMNHV
-349 PEQFSA
+349 PEKFSA
-355 VTMLKDDEGKWTL
+355 IVMLKDDDAKWTL
-368 AMKAENMPV
+368 AAKPENLPV
-377 LSVHPSK
+377 LAVHPSK

-412 KYYSLFSKNQVPP
+412 KYFSLYSKNQVPA
-425 VNIFKSEVS
+425 VNLFRSDAS

-449 KDSKILLVAT
+449 KDSKMLLVAT
-459 IGDEKQKPRYVNQE
+459 IGDEKQKPVLISPE

-479 LADDKQDYKKHLAA
+479 LADDKQSYKTHLAA
-493 NIYSDVLAERTG
+493 TLYSDVLAG
-505 KSNSLLS
+505 KLEAMKHATSPKVDGTPLH
-512 ELLRQVRSGQA
+512 EEQEQ
-523 DVNRD
+523 RD
-528 NADGRYVITINDKDN
+528 NKEQTVRAENEKKN
-543 QLNFQRGFKQFTVGE
+543 QE
-558 DLKDEIYLHQD
+558 
-569 WSNGVTSLKVTSKQS
+569 
-584 NELVNYAK
+584 
-592 SKVEEGRERHTEKQ
+592 EKQ
-606 VTEQKE
+606 
-612 IEKDLE
+612 
-618 EKRRN
+618 RN
-623 SPEQKEKERQE
+623 SPEQKEKERRE
-634 EKAKEDATKAETK
+634 EKAKEELTKAETK

-654 SPMMKQFLDLKS
+654 SPMMKQFVDLKS
-666 KHPDALLLFRV
+666 KHPDAMLLFRV

-686 DARKASQVLGI
+686 DAQKASRILGI
-697 TLTKSSKTKGPDG
+697 TLTKSNSQKGPDG
-710 KPVEMAGFPYHA
+710 KAAEMAGFPHHA

-738 ICDQLENPRA
+738 ICDQLENPR
-748 TAKRNSEGSSQENKQ
+748 TAKQNNSSEQSEESKQ
-763 EVKEVVAPAKKQ
+763 TVKEVVAPSQKQ
-775 EEEQHRGVHR
+775 EEQQHRSMHR

>member
-12 AERQAAFLVTALE
+12 TERQTAFLVSALE

-38 KKQTPRFFDKGLR
+38 MKQAPRFYDKGLR

-59 MAIHSDMGGFKTNS
+59 MAIHSDQGNYKTNS

-85 AVRKGEKG
+85 AIRKGEKG
-93 APFLWTNNS
+93 VPFMWTNNN

-110 EDKITREAFKALPES
+110 EDKISRTEFKKLSEA

-130 KPNPREDVY
+130 KPNPKEDVY

-156 YEKQVQLYGG
+156 YEKHLSQFGG
-166 TADAQDASYM
+166 VEQGTNL

-211 DVQRD
+211 DGSRD
-216 TVYIPAQKGFPSYA
+216 TVYIPAQKNFPSYG

-238 QVAHATGVSGRLNRD
+238 QVAHATGVTGRLNRD
-253 SGASQKE
+253 GSTQQKE
-260 TLVEELASAVK
+260 ALVEELASAVK

-281 RPETMKS
+281 RPETMKE

-296 KADPQFAEDVLHEVN
+296 KENPQFAEDVMHDVN
-311 RTVGMM
+311 RTVGMI
-317 KKAENGEKIQLIEKP
+317 KKAEGGEKIQILENPTEK
-332 SNERQQQWAAQF
+332 RQQEWAAQF
-344 PIAHV
+344 PMNHV
-349 PEQFSA
+349 PEKFSA
-355 VTMLKDDEGKWTL
+355 IVMLKDDDAKWTL
-368 AMKAENMPV
+368 AAKPENLPV
-377 LSVHPSK
+377 LAVHPSK

-412 KYYSLFSKNQVPP
+412 KYFSLYSKNQVPA
-425 VNIFKSEVS
+425 VNLFRSDAS

-449 KDSKILLVAT
+449 KDSKMLLVAT
-459 IGDEKQKPRYVNQE
+459 IGDEKQKPVLISPE

-479 LADDKQDYKKHLAA
+479 LADDKQSYKTHLAA
-493 NIYSDVLAERTG
+493 TLYSDVLAG
-505 KSNSLLS
+505 KLEAMKHATSPKVDGTPLH
-512 ELLRQVRSGQA
+512 EEQEQ
-523 DVNRD
+523 RD
-528 NADGRYVITINDKDN
+528 NKEQTVRAENEKKN
-543 QLNFQRGFKQFTVGE
+543 QE
-558 DLKDEIYLHQD
+558 
-569 WSNGVTSLKVTSKQS
+569 
-584 NELVNYAK
+584 
-592 SKVEEGRERHTEKQ
+592 EKQ
-606 VTEQKE
+606 
-612 IEKDLE
+612 
-618 EKRRN
+618 RN
-623 SPEQKEKERQE
+623 SPEQKEKERRE
-634 EKAKEDATKAETK
+634 EKAKEELTKAETK

-654 SPMMKQFLDLKS
+654 SPMMKQFVDLKS
-666 KHPDALLLFRV
+666 KHPDAMLLFRV

-686 DARKASQVLGI
+686 DAQKASRILGI
-697 TLTKSSKTKGPDG
+697 TLTKSNSQKGPDG
-710 KPVEMAGFPYHA
+710 KAAEMAGFPHHA

-738 ICDQLENPRA
+738 ICDQLENPR
-748 TAKRNSEGSSQENKQ
+748 TDKQNNSSEQSEESKQ
-763 EVKEVVAPAKKQ
+763 TVKEVVAPAQKQ
-775 EEEQHRGVHR
+775 EEQQHRSMHR

>member
-12 AERQAAFLVTALE
+12 TERQAAFLVSALE

-38 KKQTPRFFDKGLR
+38 MKQAPRFYDKGLR

-59 MAIHSDMGGFKTNS
+59 MAIHSDQGNYKTNS

-85 AVRKGEKG
+85 AIRKGEKG
-93 APFLWTNNS
+93 VPFMWTNNN

-110 EDKITREAFKALPES
+110 EDKISRTEFKKLSEA

-130 KPNPREDVY
+130 KPNPKEDVY

-156 YEKQVQLYGG
+156 YEKHLSQFGG
-166 TADAQDASYM
+166 VDQGTNL

-211 DVQRD
+211 DGSRD
-216 TVYIPAQKGFPSYA
+216 TVYIPAQKNFPSYG

-238 QVAHATGVSGRLNRD
+238 QVAHATGVTGRLNRD
-253 SGASQKE
+253 GSTQQKE
-260 TLVEELASAVK
+260 ALVEELASAVK

-281 RPETMKS
+281 RPETMKE

-296 KADPQFAEDVLHEVN
+296 KENPQFAEDVMHDVN
-311 RTVGMM
+311 RTVGMI
-317 KKAENGEKIQLIEKP
+317 KKAEGGEKIQILENPTEK
-332 SNERQQQWAAQF
+332 RQQEWAAQF
-344 PIAHV
+344 PMNHV
-349 PEQFSA
+349 PEKFSA
-355 VTMLKDDEGKWTL
+355 IVMLKDDDAKWTL
-368 AMKAENMPV
+368 AAKPENLPV
-377 LSVHPSK
+377 LAVHPSK

-412 KYYSLFSKNQVPP
+412 KYFSLYSKNQVPA
-425 VNIFKSEVS
+425 VNLFRSDAS

-449 KDSKILLVAT
+449 KDSKMLLVAT
-459 IGDEKQKPRYVNQE
+459 IGDEKQKPVLISPE

-479 LADDKQDYKKHLAA
+479 LADDKQSYKTHLAA
-493 NIYSDVLAERTG
+493 TLYSDVLAG
-505 KSNSLLS
+505 KLEAMKHATSPKVDGTPLH
-512 ELLRQVRSGQA
+512 EEQEQ
-523 DVNRD
+523 RD
-528 NADGRYVITINDKDN
+528 NKEQTVRAENEKKN
-543 QLNFQRGFKQFTVGE
+543 QE
-558 DLKDEIYLHQD
+558 
-569 WSNGVTSLKVTSKQS
+569 
-584 NELVNYAK
+584 
-592 SKVEEGRERHTEKQ
+592 EKQ
-606 VTEQKE
+606 
-612 IEKDLE
+612 
-618 EKRRN
+618 RN
-623 SPEQKEKERQE
+623 SPEQKEKERRE
-634 EKAKEDATKAETK
+634 EKAKEELTKAETK

-654 SPMMKQFLDLKS
+654 SPMMKQFVDLKS
-666 KHPDALLLFRV
+666 KHPDAMLLFRV

-686 DARKASQVLGI
+686 DAQKASRILGI
-697 TLTKSSKTKGPDG
+697 TLTKSNSQKGPDG
-710 KPVEMAGFPYHA
+710 KAAEMAGFPHHA

-738 ICDQLENPRA
+738 ICDQLENPR
-748 TAKRNSEGSSQENKQ
+748 TAKQNNSSEQSEESKQ
-763 EVKEVVAPAKKQ
+763 TVKEVVAPAQKQ
-775 EEEQHRGVHR
+775 EEQQHRSMHR

>member
-12 AERQAAFLVTALE
+12 TERQAAFLVSALE

-38 KKQTPRFFDKGLR
+38 MKQAPRFYDKGLR

-59 MAIHSDMGGFKTNS
+59 MAIHSDQGNYKTNS

-85 AVRKGEKG
+85 AIRKGEKG
-93 APFLWTNNS
+93 VPFMWTNNS

-110 EDKITREAFKALPES
+110 EDKISRTEFKKLSEA

-130 KPNPREDVY
+130 KPNPKEDVY

-156 YEKQVQLYGG
+156 YEKHLSQFGG
-166 TADAQDASYM
+166 VEQGTNL

-211 DVQRD
+211 DGSRD
-216 TVYIPAQKGFPSYA
+216 TVYIPAQKNFPSYG

-238 QVAHATGVSGRLNRD
+238 QVAHATGVTGRLNRD
-253 SGASQKE
+253 GSTQQKE
-260 TLVEELASAVK
+260 ALVEELASAVK

-281 RPETMKS
+281 RPETMKE

-296 KADPQFAEDVLHEVN
+296 KENPQFAEDVMHDVN
-311 RTVGMM
+311 RTVGMI
-317 KKAENGEKIQLIEKP
+317 KKAEGGEKIQILENPTEK
-332 SNERQQQWAAQF
+332 RQQEWAAQF
-344 PIAHV
+344 PMNHV
-349 PEQFSA
+349 PEKFSA
-355 VTMLKDDEGKWTL
+355 IVMLKDDDAKWTL
-368 AMKAENMPV
+368 AAKPENLPV
-377 LSVHPSK
+377 LAVHPSK

-412 KYYSLFSKNQVPP
+412 KYFSLYSKNQVPA
-425 VNIFKSEVS
+425 VNLFRSDAS

-449 KDSKILLVAT
+449 KDSKMLLVAT
-459 IGDEKQKPRYVNQE
+459 IGDEKQKPVLISPE

-479 LADDKQDYKKHLAA
+479 LADDKQSYKTHLAA
-493 NIYSDVLAERTG
+493 TLYSDVLVG
-505 KSNSLLS
+505 KLEAMKHATSPKVDGTPLH
-512 ELLRQVRSGQA
+512 EEQEQ
-523 DVNRD
+523 RD
-528 NADGRYVITINDKDN
+528 NKEQTVRAENEKKN
-543 QLNFQRGFKQFTVGE
+543 QE
-558 DLKDEIYLHQD
+558 
-569 WSNGVTSLKVTSKQS
+569 
-584 NELVNYAK
+584 
-592 SKVEEGRERHTEKQ
+592 EKQ
-606 VTEQKE
+606 
-612 IEKDLE
+612 
-618 EKRRN
+618 RN
-623 SPEQKEKERQE
+623 SPEQKEKERRE
-634 EKAKEDATKAETK
+634 EKAKEELTKAETK

-654 SPMMKQFLDLKS
+654 SPMMKQFVDLKS
-666 KHPDALLLFRV
+666 KHPDAMLLFRV

-686 DARKASQVLGI
+686 DAQKASRILGI
-697 TLTKSSKTKGPDG
+697 TLTKSNSQKGPDG
-710 KPVEMAGFPYHA
+710 KAAEMAGFPHHA

-738 ICDQLENPRA
+738 ICDQLENPR
-748 TAKRNSEGSSQENKQ
+748 TAKQNNSSEQSEESKQ
-763 EVKEVVAPAKKQ
+763 TVKEVVAPAQKQ
-775 EEEQHRGVHR
+775 EEQQHRSMHR

>member
-12 AERQAAFLVTALE
+12 TERQAAFLVSALE

-38 KKQTPRFFDKGLR
+38 MKQAPRFYDKGLR

-59 MAIHSDMGGFKTNS
+59 MAIHSDQGNYKTNS

-85 AVRKGEKG
+85 AIRKGEKG
-93 APFLWTNNS
+93 VPFMWTNNS

-110 EDKITREAFKALPES
+110 EDKISRTEFKKLSEA

-130 KPNPREDVY
+130 KPNPKEDVY

-156 YEKQVQLYGG
+156 YEKHLSQFGG
-166 TADAQDASYM
+166 VEQGTNL

-211 DVQRD
+211 DGSRD
-216 TVYIPAQKGFPSYA
+216 TVYIPAQKNFPSYG

-238 QVAHATGVSGRLNRD
+238 QVAHATGVTGRLNRD
-253 SGASQKE
+253 GSTQQKE
-260 TLVEELASAVK
+260 ALVEELASAVK

-281 RPETMKS
+281 RPETMKE

-296 KADPQFAEDVLHEVN
+296 KENPQFAEDVMHDVN
-311 RTVGMM
+311 RTVGMI
-317 KKAENGEKIQLIEKP
+317 KKAEGGEKIQILENPTEK
-332 SNERQQQWAAQF
+332 RQQEWAAQF
-344 PIAHV
+344 PMNHV
-349 PEQFSA
+349 PDKFSA
-355 VTMLKDDEGKWTL
+355 IVMLKDDDAKWTL
-368 AMKAENMPV
+368 AAKPENLPV
-377 LSVHPSK
+377 LAVHPSK

-412 KYYSLFSKNQVPP
+412 KYFSLYSKNQVPA
-425 VNIFKSEVS
+425 VNLFRSDAS

-449 KDSKILLVAT
+449 KDSKMLLVAT
-459 IGDEKQKPRYVNQE
+459 IGDEKQKPVLISPE

-479 LADDKQDYKKHLAA
+479 LADDKQSYKTHLAA
-493 NIYSDVLAERTG
+493 TLYSDVLADKLEAMNHATSPKVDG
-505 KSNSLLS
+505 TPLH
-512 ELLRQVRSGQA
+512 EEQEQ
-523 DVNRD
+523 RD
-528 NADGRYVITINDKDN
+528 NKEQTVRAENEKKN
-543 QLNFQRGFKQFTVGE
+543 QE
-558 DLKDEIYLHQD
+558 
-569 WSNGVTSLKVTSKQS
+569 
-584 NELVNYAK
+584 
-592 SKVEEGRERHTEKQ
+592 EKQ
-606 VTEQKE
+606 
-612 IEKDLE
+612 
-618 EKRRN
+618 RN
-623 SPEQKEKERQE
+623 SPEQKEKERRE
-634 EKAKEDATKAETK
+634 EKAKEELTKAETK

-654 SPMMKQFLDLKS
+654 SPMMKQFVDLKS
-666 KHPDALLLFRV
+666 KHPDAMLLFRV

-686 DARKASQVLGI
+686 DAQKASRILGI
-697 TLTKSSKTKGPDG
+697 TLTKSNSQKGPDG
-710 KPVEMAGFPYHA
+710 KAAEMAGFPHHA

-738 ICDQLENPRA
+738 ICDQLENPR
-748 TAKRNSEGSSQENKQ
+748 TAKQNNSSEQSEESKQ
-763 EVKEVVAPAKKQ
+763 TVKEVVAPAQKQ
-775 EEEQHRGVHR
+775 EEQQHRSMHR

>member
-12 AERQAAFLVTALE
+12 TERQAAFLVSALE

-38 KKQTPRFFDKGLR
+38 MKQAPRFYDKGLR

-59 MAIHSDMGGFKTNS
+59 MAIHSDQGNYKTNS

-85 AVRKGEKG
+85 AIRKGEKG
-93 APFLWTNNS
+93 VPFMWTNNS

-110 EDKITREAFKALPES
+110 EDKISRTEFKKLSEA

-130 KPNPREDVY
+130 KPNPKEDVY

-156 YEKQVQLYGG
+156 YEKHLSQFGG
-166 TADAQDASYM
+166 VEQGTNL

-211 DVQRD
+211 DGSRD
-216 TVYIPAQKGFPSYA
+216 TVYIPAQKNFPSYG

-238 QVAHATGVSGRLNRD
+238 QVAHATGVTGRLNRD
-253 SGASQKE
+253 GSTQQKE
-260 TLVEELASAVK
+260 ALVEELASAVK

-281 RPETMKS
+281 RPETMKE

-296 KADPQFAEDVLHEVN
+296 KENPQFAEDVMHDVN
-311 RTVGMM
+311 RTVGMI
-317 KKAENGEKIQLIEKP
+317 KKAEGGEKIQILENPTEK
-332 SNERQQQWAAQF
+332 RQQEWAAQF
-344 PIAHV
+344 PMNHV
-349 PEQFSA
+349 PEKFSA
-355 VTMLKDDEGKWTL
+355 IVMLKDDDAKWTL
-368 AMKAENMPV
+368 AAKPENLPV
-377 LSVHPSK
+377 LAVHPSK

-412 KYYSLFSKNQVPP
+412 KYFSLYSKNHVPA
-425 VNIFKSEVS
+425 VNLFRSDAS

-449 KDSKILLVAT
+449 KDSKMLLVAT
-459 IGDEKQKPRYVNQE
+459 IGDEKQKPVLISPE

-479 LADDKQDYKKHLAA
+479 LADDKQSYKTHLAA
-493 NIYSDVLAERTG
+493 TLYSDVLAG
-505 KSNSLLS
+505 KLEAMKHATSPKVDGTPLH
-512 ELLRQVRSGQA
+512 EEQEQ
-523 DVNRD
+523 RD
-528 NADGRYVITINDKDN
+528 NKEQTVRAENEKKN
-543 QLNFQRGFKQFTVGE
+543 QE
-558 DLKDEIYLHQD
+558 
-569 WSNGVTSLKVTSKQS
+569 
-584 NELVNYAK
+584 
-592 SKVEEGRERHTEKQ
+592 EKQ
-606 VTEQKE
+606 
-612 IEKDLE
+612 
-618 EKRRN
+618 RN
-623 SPEQKEKERQE
+623 SPEQKEKERRE
-634 EKAKEDATKAETK
+634 EKAKEELTKAETK

-654 SPMMKQFLDLKS
+654 SPMMKQFVDLKS
-666 KHPDALLLFRV
+666 KHPDAMLLFRV

-686 DARKASQVLGI
+686 DAQKASRILGI
-697 TLTKSSKTKGPDG
+697 TLTKSNSQKGPDG
-710 KPVEMAGFPYHA
+710 KAAEMAGFPHHA

-738 ICDQLENPRA
+738 ICDQLENPR
-748 TAKRNSEGSSQENKQ
+748 TAKQNNSSEQSEESKQ
-763 EVKEVVAPAKKQ
+763 TVKEVVAPSQKQ
-775 EEEQHRGVHR
+775 EEQQHRSMHR

>member
-12 AERQAAFLVTALE
+12 TERQAAFLVSALE

-38 KKQTPRFFDKGLR
+38 MKQAPRFYDKGLR

-59 MAIHSDMGGFKTNS
+59 MAIHSDQGNYKTNS

-85 AVRKGEKG
+85 AIRKGEKG
-93 APFLWTNNS
+93 VPFMWTNNS

-110 EDKITREAFKALPES
+110 EDKISRTEFKKLSEA

-130 KPNPREDVY
+130 KPNPKEDVY

-151 VHKED
+151 VHKDD
-156 YEKQVQLYGG
+156 YEKHLSQFGG
-166 TADAQDASYM
+166 VEQGTNL

-211 DVQRD
+211 DGSRD
-216 TVYIPAQKGFPSYA
+216 TVYIPAQKNFPSYG

-238 QVAHATGVSGRLNRD
+238 QVAHATGVTGRLNRD
-253 SGASQKE
+253 GSTQQKE
-260 TLVEELASAVK
+260 ALVEELASAVK

-281 RPETMKS
+281 RPETMKE

-296 KADPQFAEDVLHEVN
+296 KENPQFAEDVMHDVN
-311 RTVGMM
+311 RTVGMI
-317 KKAENGEKIQLIEKP
+317 KKAEGGEKIQILENPTEK
-332 SNERQQQWAAQF
+332 RQQEWAAQF
-344 PIAHV
+344 PMNHV
-349 PEQFSA
+349 PEKFSA
-355 VTMLKDDEGKWTL
+355 IVMLKDDDAKWTL
-368 AMKAENMPV
+368 AAKPENLPV
-377 LSVHPSK
+377 LAVHPSK

-412 KYYSLFSKNQVPP
+412 KYFSLYSKNQVPA
-425 VNIFKSEVS
+425 VNLFRSDAS

-449 KDSKILLVAT
+449 KDSKMLLVAT
-459 IGDEKQKPRYVNQE
+459 IGDEKQKPVLISPE

-479 LADDKQDYKKHLAA
+479 LADDKQSYKTHLAA
-493 NIYSDVLAERTG
+493 TLYSDVLAG
-505 KSNSLLS
+505 KLEAMKHTTSPKVDGTPLH
-512 ELLRQVRSGQA
+512 EEQEQ
-523 DVNRD
+523 RD
-528 NADGRYVITINDKDN
+528 NKEQTVRAENEKKN
-543 QLNFQRGFKQFTVGE
+543 QE
-558 DLKDEIYLHQD
+558 
-569 WSNGVTSLKVTSKQS
+569 
-584 NELVNYAK
+584 
-592 SKVEEGRERHTEKQ
+592 EKQ
-606 VTEQKE
+606 
-612 IEKDLE
+612 
-618 EKRRN
+618 RN
-623 SPEQKEKERQE
+623 SPEQKEKERRE
-634 EKAKEDATKAETK
+634 EKAKEELTKAETK

-654 SPMMKQFLDLKS
+654 SPMMKQFVDLKS
-666 KHPDALLLFRV
+666 KHPDAMLLFRV

-686 DARKASQVLGI
+686 DAQKASRILGI
-697 TLTKSSKTKGPDG
+697 TLTKSNSQKGPDG
-710 KPVEMAGFPYHA
+710 KAAEMAGFPHHA

-738 ICDQLENPRA
+738 ICDQLENPR
-748 TAKRNSEGSSQENKQ
+748 TAKQNNSSEQSEESKQ
-763 EVKEVVAPAKKQ
+763 TVKEVVAPAQKQ
-775 EEEQHRGVHR
+775 EEQQHRSMHR

>member
-12 AERQAAFLVTALE
+12 TERQAAFLVSALE

-38 KKQTPRFFDKGLR
+38 MKQAPRFYDKGLR

-59 MAIHSDMGGFKTNS
+59 MAIHSDQGNYKTNS

-85 AVRKGEKG
+85 AIRKGEKG
-93 APFLWTNNS
+93 VPFMWTNNS

-110 EDKITREAFKALPES
+110 EDKISRTEFKKLSEA

-130 KPNPREDVY
+130 KPNPKEDVY

-156 YEKQVQLYGG
+156 YEKHLSQFGG
-166 TADAQDASYM
+166 VEQGTNLDR
-176 DKDDKAKRI
+176 DDKAKRI

-211 DVQRD
+211 DGSRD
-216 TVYIPAQKGFPSYA
+216 TVYIPAQKNFPSYG

-238 QVAHATGVSGRLNRD
+238 QVAHATGVTGRLNRD
-253 SGASQKE
+253 GSTQQKE
-260 TLVEELASAVK
+260 ALVEELASAVK

-281 RPETMKS
+281 RPETMKE

-296 KADPQFAEDVLHEVN
+296 KENPQFAEDVMHDVN
-311 RTVGMM
+311 RTVGMI
-317 KKAENGEKIQLIEKP
+317 KKAEGGEKIQILENPTEK
-332 SNERQQQWAAQF
+332 RQQEWAAQF
-344 PIAHV
+344 PMNHV
-349 PEQFSA
+349 PEKFSA
-355 VTMLKDDEGKWTL
+355 IVMLKDDDAKWTL
-368 AMKAENMPV
+368 AAKPENLPV
-377 LSVHPSK
+377 LAVHPSK

-412 KYYSLFSKNQVPP
+412 KYFSLYSKNQVPA
-425 VNIFKSEVS
+425 VNLFRSDAS

-449 KDSKILLVAT
+449 KDSKMLLVAT
-459 IGDEKQKPRYVNQE
+459 IGDEKQKPVLISPE

-479 LADDKQDYKKHLAA
+479 LADDKQSYKTHLAA
-493 NIYSDVLAERTG
+493 TLYSDVLAG
-505 KSNSLLS
+505 KLEAMKHATSPKVDGTPLH
-512 ELLRQVRSGQA
+512 EEQEQ
-523 DVNRD
+523 RD
-528 NADGRYVITINDKDN
+528 NKEQTVRAENEKKN
-543 QLNFQRGFKQFTVGE
+543 QE
-558 DLKDEIYLHQD
+558 
-569 WSNGVTSLKVTSKQS
+569 
-584 NELVNYAK
+584 
-592 SKVEEGRERHTEKQ
+592 EKQ
-606 VTEQKE
+606 
-612 IEKDLE
+612 
-618 EKRRN
+618 RN
-623 SPEQKEKERQE
+623 SPEQKEKERRE
-634 EKAKEDATKAETK
+634 EKAKEELTKAETK

-654 SPMMKQFLDLKS
+654 SPMMKQFVDLKS
-666 KHPDALLLFRV
+666 KHPDAMLLFRV

-686 DARKASQVLGI
+686 DAQKASRILGI
-697 TLTKSSKTKGPDG
+697 TLTKSNSQKGPDG
-710 KPVEMAGFPYHA
+710 KAAEMAGFPHHA

-738 ICDQLENPRA
+738 ICDQLENPR
-748 TAKRNSEGSSQENKQ
+748 TAKQNNSSEQSEESKQ
-763 EVKEVVAPAKKQ
+763 TVKEVVAPAQKQ
-775 EEEQHRGVHR
+775 EEQQHRSMHR

>member
-151 VHKED
+151 VHKEE

-166 TADAQDASYM
+166 TAEAQDASYM
-176 DKDDKAKRI
+176 DKDDKARRI

-260 TLVEELASAVK
+260 ALVEELASAVK

-281 RPETMKS
+281 RPETMKA
-288 LPAIIEQM
+288 LPAIIERM
-296 KADPQFAEDVLHEVN
+296 KSDPQLAEDVLHEVN

-355 VTMLKDDEGKWTL
+355 VTMLKDDEGRWTL

-398 DDAHVQEFRTQMAQ
+398 DDTHVQEFRTQMAQ

-425 VNIFKSEVS
+425 VNIFKSDAS

-748 TAKRNSEGSSQENKQ
+748 TAKRNSEESSQENKQ
-763 EVKEVVAPAKKQ
+763 EVQEVVAPAKKQ

>member
-12 AERQAAFLVTALE
+12 TERQTAFLVSALE

-38 KKQTPRFFDKGLR
+38 MKQAPRFYDKGLR

-59 MAIHSDMGGFKTNS
+59 MAIHSDQGNYKTNS

-85 AVRKGEKG
+85 AIRKGEKG
-93 APFLWTNNS
+93 VPFMWTNNS

-110 EDKITREAFKALPES
+110 EDKISRTEFKKLSEA

-130 KPNPREDVY
+130 KPNPKEDVY

-156 YEKQVQLYGG
+156 YEKHLSQFGG
-166 TADAQDASYM
+166 VEQGTNLDR
-176 DKDDKAKRI
+176 DDKAKRI

-211 DVQRD
+211 DGSRD
-216 TVYIPAQKGFPSYA
+216 TVYIPAQKNFPSYG

-238 QVAHATGVSGRLNRD
+238 QVAHATGVTGRLNRD
-253 SGASQKE
+253 GSTQQKE
-260 TLVEELASAVK
+260 ALVEELASAVK

-281 RPETMKS
+281 RPETMKE

-296 KADPQFAEDVLHEVN
+296 KENPQFAEDVMHDVN
-311 RTVGMM
+311 RTVGMI
-317 KKAENGEKIQLIEKP
+317 KKAEGGEKIQILENPTEK
-332 SNERQQQWAAQF
+332 RQQEWAAQF
-344 PIAHV
+344 PMNHV
-349 PEQFSA
+349 PEKFSA
-355 VTMLKDDEGKWTL
+355 IVMLKDDDAKWTL
-368 AMKAENMPV
+368 AAKPENLPV
-377 LSVHPSK
+377 LAVHPSK

-412 KYYSLFSKNQVPP
+412 KYFSLYSKNQVPA
-425 VNIFKSEVS
+425 VNLFRSDAS

-449 KDSKILLVAT
+449 KDSKMLLVAT
-459 IGDEKQKPRYVNQE
+459 IGDEKQKPVLISPE

-479 LADDKQDYKKHLAA
+479 LADDKQSYKTHLAA
-493 NIYSDVLAERTG
+493 TLYSDVLAG
-505 KSNSLLS
+505 KLEAMKHATSPKVDGTPLH
-512 ELLRQVRSGQA
+512 EEQEQ
-523 DVNRD
+523 RD
-528 NADGRYVITINDKDN
+528 NKEQTVRAENEKKN
-543 QLNFQRGFKQFTVGE
+543 QE
-558 DLKDEIYLHQD
+558 
-569 WSNGVTSLKVTSKQS
+569 
-584 NELVNYAK
+584 
-592 SKVEEGRERHTEKQ
+592 EKQ
-606 VTEQKE
+606 
-612 IEKDLE
+612 
-618 EKRRN
+618 RN
-623 SPEQKEKERQE
+623 SPEQKEKERRE
-634 EKAKEDATKAETK
+634 EKAKEELTKAETK

-654 SPMMKQFLDLKS
+654 SPMMKQFVDLKS
-666 KHPDALLLFRV
+666 KHPDAMLLFRV

-686 DARKASQVLGI
+686 DAQKASRILGI
-697 TLTKSSKTKGPDG
+697 TLTKSNSQKGPDG
-710 KPVEMAGFPYHA
+710 KAAEMAGFPHHA

-738 ICDQLENPRA
+738 ICDQLENPR
-748 TAKRNSEGSSQENKQ
+748 TAKQNNSSEQSEESKQ
-763 EVKEVVAPAKKQ
+763 TVKEVVAPAQKQ
-775 EEEQHRGVHR
+775 EEQQHRSMHR

>member
-12 AERQAAFLVTALE
+12 TERQAAFLVSALE

-38 KKQTPRFFDKGLR
+38 MKQAPRFYDKGLR

-59 MAIHSDMGGFKTNS
+59 MAIHSDQGNYKTNS

-85 AVRKGEKG
+85 AIRKGEKG
-93 APFLWTNNS
+93 VPFMWTNNS

-110 EDKITREAFKALPES
+110 EDKISRTEFKKLSEA

-130 KPNPREDVY
+130 KPNPKEDVY

-156 YEKQVQLYGG
+156 YEKHLSQFGG
-166 TADAQDASYM
+166 VEQGTNLDR
-176 DKDDKAKRI
+176 DDKAKRI

-211 DVQRD
+211 DGSRD
-216 TVYIPAQKGFPSYA
+216 TVYIPAQKNFPSYG

-238 QVAHATGVSGRLNRD
+238 QVAHATGVTGRLNRD
-253 SGASQKE
+253 GSTQQKE
-260 TLVEELASAVK
+260 ALVEELASAVK

-281 RPETMKS
+281 RPETMKE

-296 KADPQFAEDVLHEVN
+296 KENPQFAEDVMHDVN
-311 RTVGMM
+311 RTVGMI
-317 KKAENGEKIQLIEKP
+317 KKAEGGEKIQILENPTEK
-332 SNERQQQWAAQF
+332 RQQEWAAQF
-344 PIAHV
+344 PMNHV
-349 PEQFSA
+349 PDKFSA
-355 VTMLKDDEGKWTL
+355 IVMLKDDDAKWTL
-368 AMKAENMPV
+368 AAKPENLPV
-377 LSVHPSK
+377 LAVHPSK

-412 KYYSLFSKNQVPP
+412 KYFSLYSKNQVPA
-425 VNIFKSEVS
+425 VNLFRSDAS

-449 KDSKILLVAT
+449 KDSKMLLVAT
-459 IGDEKQKPRYVNQE
+459 IGDEKQKPVLISPE

-479 LADDKQDYKKHLAA
+479 LADDKQSYKTHLAA
-493 NIYSDVLAERTG
+493 TLYSDVLAG
-505 KSNSLLS
+505 KLEAMKHATSPKVDGTPLH
-512 ELLRQVRSGQA
+512 EEQEQ
-523 DVNRD
+523 RD
-528 NADGRYVITINDKDN
+528 NKEQTVRAENEKKN
-543 QLNFQRGFKQFTVGE
+543 QE
-558 DLKDEIYLHQD
+558 
-569 WSNGVTSLKVTSKQS
+569 
-584 NELVNYAK
+584 
-592 SKVEEGRERHTEKQ
+592 EKQ
-606 VTEQKE
+606 
-612 IEKDLE
+612 
-618 EKRRN
+618 RN
-623 SPEQKEKERQE
+623 SPEQKEKERRE
-634 EKAKEDATKAETK
+634 EKAKEELTKAETK

-654 SPMMKQFLDLKS
+654 SPMMKQFVDLKS
-666 KHPDALLLFRV
+666 KHPDAMLLFRV

-686 DARKASQVLGI
+686 DAQKASRILGI
-697 TLTKSSKTKGPDG
+697 TLTKSNSQKGPDG
-710 KPVEMAGFPYHA
+710 KAAEMAGFPHHA

-738 ICDQLENPRA
+738 ICDQLENPR
-748 TAKRNSEGSSQENKQ
+748 TAKQNNSSEQSEESKQ
-763 EVKEVVAPAKKQ
+763 TVKEVVAPAQKQ
-775 EEEQHRGVHR
+775 EEQQHRSMHR